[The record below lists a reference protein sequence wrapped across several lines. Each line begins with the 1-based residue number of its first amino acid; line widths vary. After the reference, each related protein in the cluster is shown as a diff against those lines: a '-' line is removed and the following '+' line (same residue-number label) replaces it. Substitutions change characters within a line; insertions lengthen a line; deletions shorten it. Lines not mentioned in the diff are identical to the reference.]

1 LDVGPH
7 FGIPSNSVLNEA
19 NLTKL
24 FFQNLMVG
32 GEVFEEVMFSKF
44 VCFGTY
50 EVIVF

>member
-7 FGIPSNSVLNEA
+7 FGIPSNSALNEA

-24 FFQNLMVG
+24 FFENLMVG
-32 GEVFEEVMFSKF
+32 IEVFKEVMSFKF